1 MFRLV
6 KQLTTFDGEDG
17 EVVHR
22 VGLAVQ
28 LLGRADDAAQ
38 RVHVEEALHVRVAV
52 DGVPAQHNGS
62 INLDKCDAQKNPK
75 LIDTR

>member
-1 MFRLV
+1 MV

-52 DGVPAQHNGS
+52 DGVPAQHNRRS
-62 INLDKCDAQKNPK
+62 TWTNAMHKKTPK